1 MLASLSYHIKNRL
14 LLAGAVVLALL
25 SWNMAFRKTYD
36 AIVFNEDLKQKV
48 VTKSDLSINP
58 HYLNQKHEVL
68 NGALSAY
75 TLDSAEWKNEFW
87 LKVSRI
93 ASQKEVSVIYNPSVN
108 KARSD
113 SAGQVAKQ
121 EIAFKGDFKKLVTLL
136 DSLEKMKG
144 VGFISSSRFLKEK
157 KQNMSESEMV
167 ELKALFGIIM
177 EVGIN

>member
-1 MLASLSYHIKNRL
+1 MLASFSYHIKNRL
-14 LLAGAVVLALL
+14 LLVGAVVLVLL

-36 AIVFNEDLKQKV
+36 AIVLNEDLKQKLE
-48 VTKSDLSINP
+48 TKSDLSINP

-75 TLDSAEWKNEFW
+75 NLDSAEWKNEFW

-108 KARSD
+108 TVRSD

-136 DSLEKMKG
+136 DSLEKLKKA
-144 VGFISSSRFLKEK
+144 GFISSSRFLKEK
-157 KQNMSESEMV
+157 KQNMPESQN
-167 ELKALFGIIM
+167 LRLDASFGIIPN
-177 EVGIN
+177 GKH